1 MIRPLN
7 LKPKLHHL
15 TIVLLLTLSLSS
27 VDALGQIFKK
37 RTKVESEISF
47 PSTLNR
53 EMVPFELKPEGI
65 KKFTIV
71 LEKKPVVVT
80 KVKVFDTLG
89 NLIHEDRIMPEDG
102 NKKTFDFSNVQSQLF
117 VVEVGNA
124 KYNITKSIY
133 AIPPGKRSGNQVQ
146 EIN

>member
-1 MIRPLN
+1 M
-7 LKPKLHHL
+7 
-15 TIVLLLTLSLSS
+15 TLSLSS
-27 VDALGQIFKK
+27 MDALGQIFKK

-47 PSTLNR
+47 PSALNR

-71 LEKKPVVVT
+71 LEKRPLVVT
-80 KVKVFDTLG
+80 KIKVFDTLG
-89 NLIHEDRIMPEDG
+89 NLIHEDRILPEDG

-133 AIPPGKRSGNQVQ
+133 AIPPGKRSSNSIQ

>member
-1 MIRPLN
+1 MIKPLN
-7 LKPKLHHL
+7 LKPKFHYL
-15 TIVLLLTLSLSS
+15 TIVLLMTLSLSS
-27 VDALGQIFKK
+27 MDALGQIFKK

-47 PSTLNR
+47 PSALNR

-71 LEKKPVVVT
+71 LEKRPLVVT
-80 KVKVFDTLG
+80 KIKVFDTLG
-89 NLIHEDRIMPEDG
+89 NLIHEDRILPEDG

-133 AIPPGKRSGNQVQ
+133 AIPPGKRSSNSIQ

>member
-1 MIRPLN
+1 M
-7 LKPKLHHL
+7 
-15 TIVLLLTLSLSS
+15 TIVLLMTLSLSS
-27 VDALGQIFKK
+27 MDALGQIFKK

-47 PSTLNR
+47 PSALNR

-71 LEKKPVVVT
+71 LEKRPLVVT
-80 KVKVFDTLG
+80 KIKVFDTLG
-89 NLIHEDRIMPEDG
+89 NLIHEDRILPEDG

-133 AIPPGKRSGNQVQ
+133 AIPPGKRSSNSIQ